1 MNIPG
6 LDTLFMIGFFG
17 FALISL
23 VLGGILAYLIARNPS
38 IIKIALYNR
47 IVWVVGV
54 DGQIVP
60 EKAELIDNMYRTK
73 NGAYQ
78 FEREDVVHLDKT
90 PGILVY
96 SPYARAIRP
105 VMSPIL
111 SGLKK
116 LNIDRTDKVYGILD
130 CTEMTPGE
138 FEQYKQEVQ
147 ANAADSSNA

>member
-1 MNIPG
+1 MNFPG
-6 LDTLFMIGFFG
+6 LNTIFMIGFFLFG
-17 FALISL
+17 FVSL
-23 VLGGILAYLIARNPS
+23 GLGGMLAYLYARNPS

-130 CTEMTPGE
+130 CKEMTPQE
-138 FEQYKQEVQ
+138 FEQYKEEVK
-147 ANAADSSNA
+147 ANAANSSDE